1 MNQTSNPHTVP
12 STDGKPEE
20 SITPRYTLITNAA
33 KFALGQ
39 VVATPGALRLLEKHQ
54 SNPLIL
60 LNRHVHGDG
69 GDLCVD
75 DAKLNALA
83 LTDGSRIFAVYR
95 LASPEVLAA
104 TPRNRRDRLP
114 TIWIITDAADDAG
127 VRCVTT
133 MLLPEDY

>member
-1 MNQTSNPHTVP
+1 MSNTNAVA
-12 STDGKPEE
+12 PEDAPQN
-20 SITPRYTLITNAA
+20 SLNPRYTLITNAA

-60 LNRHVHGDG
+60 LNRHVHADG
-69 GDLCVD
+69 GDLCAD
-75 DAKLNALA
+75 DAKLNELA
-83 LTDGSRIFAVYR
+83 LSDGSRIFSVYR
-95 LASPEVLAA
+95 LVAPEVLGS
-104 TPRNRRDRLP
+104 TPPDKRDRLP

-133 MLLPEDY
+133 LLLPEDY